1 MDTLINRNLIEEWCV
16 PCTLRC
22 ARGQEYECCA
32 ISDYNSVVVLCRMRA
47 HPKCS
52 YFSNFSTRGADSV
65 VVSAYDWHAG
75 GPALMPRR
83 STPVIFGINT
93 NRQRMTQ
100 LNCASGGAM
109 LCATPTRLHKTYT
122 NVAQAAIPLYN
133 GRPMCVPK
141 GYIR

>member
-1 MDTLINRNLIEEWCV
+1 MN
-16 PCTLRC
+16 
-22 ARGQEYECCA
+22 AGQFPTRIRY
-32 ISDYNSVVVLCRMRA
+32 LCRMRA
-47 HPKCS
+47 HLKCS
-52 YFSNFSTRGADSV
+52 YFSNFSKRGADIV

-93 NRQRMTQ
+93 NRQRMTL
-100 LNCASGGAM
+100 LNCASGGAK
-109 LCATPTRLHKTYT
+109 LYATHTRLHKTNT